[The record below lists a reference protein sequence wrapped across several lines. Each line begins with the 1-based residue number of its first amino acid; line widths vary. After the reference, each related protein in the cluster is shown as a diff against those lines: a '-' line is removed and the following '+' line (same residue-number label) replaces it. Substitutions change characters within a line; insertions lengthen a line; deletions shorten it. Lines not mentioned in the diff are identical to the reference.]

1 MGLSFHYSGRIDNP
15 DLLSGLIDEIEDIAK
30 VYRWKYNI
38 YERHFPENT
47 IGKPDYNQNI
57 YGISFTPTNCETIS
71 VSFLSNGRMSDHPH
85 LIFFGKTND
94 QAESEYLYMLSVK
107 TQYAGAELHMLIIQ
121 LFRYLNSKYFADFKL
136 SDEGQYW
143 ETNDET
149 ILETTF
155 RKYTDLI
162 NGFAMAIESDPVL
175 SGENIESYLERLMK
189 LLQDKR
195 NEGK

>member
-94 QAESEYLYMLSVK
+94 QVESEYLYMLSVK
-107 TQYAGAELHMLIIQ
+107 TQYTSAELHMLIIQ